1 MTPPIGLGTVSH
13 VFAIAVR
20 FDLPD
25 AEAAE
30 AFDRLV
36 EAAVP
41 GILSEEPGTLVYTPH
56 VVMGEPLAR
65 LFYEVYRDEDAHRAH
80 EARSATADF
89 LRRVRALVSEVRV
102 DRLAPAGREP
112 KPGRVTAVA
121 PDTSR
126 DA

>member
-25 AEAAE
+25 ADAAE

-65 LFYEVYRDEDAHRAH
+65 LFYEVYRDRDAFQAH
-80 EARSATADF
+80 EAADHVVRF
-89 LRRVRALVSEVRV
+89 HAEKDPLVVGRRVEF
-102 DRLAPAGREP
+102 LAPGSSTGLDGAGSP
-112 KPGRVTAVA
+112 SGF
-121 PDTSR
+121 
-126 DA
+126 

>member
-1 MTPPIGLGTVSH
+1 

-20 FDLPD
+20 FDLRD

-36 EAAVP
+36 ETAVP

-56 VVMGEPLAR
+56 AVLGEPLAR

-80 EARSATADF
+80 EARPATADF
-89 LRRVRALVSEVRV
+89 LRSVRALVSEIRV
-102 DRLAPAGREP
+102 ERLAPAGTDP
-112 KPGRVTAVA
+112 
-121 PDTSR
+121 
-126 DA
+126 